1 MMPGTCP
8 DDARMMLGTCP
19 DDARNMPV
27 HPGGNIEKMVDR
39 IVLNATA
46 SAEKSFNIGGG
57 PFARSGAPG
66 GRRAPVIKTGAAYQM
81 RARFNSHLVLNALGE
96 DSVGEDSAGEGHQ
109 DWVGKVGKC
118 PAGAPMAPRCSIRG
132 QCRGGELKHL
142 ERILLVS
149 IRLERIQLEKVGLKR
164 IRFGTCPGDAR
175 NVPV

>member
-66 GRRAPVIKTGAAYQM
+66 GRRVPVIKTGAAYQM
-81 RARFNSHLVLNALGE
+81 WTRSNSHLVLNARGE
-96 DSVGEDSAGEGHQ
+96 DSAGEDSAGEGHRG
-109 DWVGKVGKC
+109 WVGKVCQC
-118 PAGAPMAPRCSIRG
+118 PARPPVTPRRSVRG
-132 QCRGGELKHL
+132 QCHGAEFKHL
-142 ERILLVS
+142 GHLPSPFISILACTGFCW
-149 IRLERIQLEKVGLKR
+149 RGFGWRGLGR
-164 IRFGTCPGDAR
+164 RSLG
-175 NVPV
+175 